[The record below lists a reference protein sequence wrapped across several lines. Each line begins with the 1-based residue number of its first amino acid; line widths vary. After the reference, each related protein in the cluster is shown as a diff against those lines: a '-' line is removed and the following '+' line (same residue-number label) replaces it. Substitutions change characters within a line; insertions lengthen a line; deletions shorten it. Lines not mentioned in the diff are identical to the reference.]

1 MNSYQTTNDLDGVI
15 GLSASEI
22 ARQIAAGAIS
32 VVDVI
37 DAHIARIEEVNPQIN
52 AVVQP
57 LFKKARA
64 AAMLA
69 DEVAV
74 RARRQSRDLP
84 LLHGVPVTV
93 KDCFDVR
100 GTDCTLGIKARVG
113 HPAKKDAPLVAR
125 MQRAG
130 AIVLGK
136 TNVHQGMLMHEA
148 DNPVFGLTRHP
159 LDKQR
164 TPGGSS
170 GGEAAIIAAGGSP
183 LGLASDLGGSIRQ
196 PAHSCG
202 LCGLKPTTERLSNV
216 RSYRTMPGMEAIA
229 LQPGPLART
238 VEDIDLAMRVWLDKS
253 SVGRQPDESTD
264 PWPNLHTIAVEE
276 LRIGMFEDDGYFRP
290 APAVR
295 RAVRQAAKWLVD
307 RGATL
312 QLFQPPDVREMMRI
326 YIGLVSA
333 DGLGTLAR
341 LLRGGPYEPQVARQL
356 RLGGLPRAV
365 RLMLQ
370 GVLKLTGE
378 NYTKELFGWTGRRTV
393 EQYWKLTLAAGQ
405 YRQKFSHAYA
415 DGRLDAILM
424 PAHALPAL
432 RHGTALDLLPAASY
446 CFLANLLGWPAG
458 VVPLT
463 QVQPEE
469 QSDRPDGRDRAIRAA
484 CRVEKTSSGLPIGVQ
499 ILAEPWREDR
509 VLAIMRVLEQ
519 AVTSLSVN
527 RKM

>member
-1 MNSYQTTNDLDGVI
+1 MNSDQTTNDLPGII
-15 GLSASEI
+15 GLSASEM
-22 ARQIAAGAIS
+22 ARQIAAGVVS
-32 VVDVI
+32 VVEVV

-74 RARRQSRDLP
+74 RARRQSCDLP
-84 LLHGVPVTV
+84 PLHGVPVTV

-100 GTDCTLGIKARVG
+100 GTDCTLGIKSRVG
-113 HPAKKDAPLVAR
+113 NPSKKNAPLVAR

-148 DNPVFGLTRHP
+148 NNPVFGVTRHP

-196 PAHSCG
+196 PAHACG
-202 LCGLKPTTERLSNV
+202 LCGLKPTTGRLSNM
-216 RSYRTMPGMEAIA
+216 RTYRAMPGMEAIA

-253 SVGRQPDESTD
+253 SIGRQPDESAD
-264 PWPNLHTIAVEE
+264 FWPDLHTVSVEE
-276 LRIGMFEDDGYFRP
+276 LRIGMFEDDGYFCP

-312 QLFQPPDVREMMRI
+312 QLFQPPNIREMMRI
-326 YIGLVSA
+326 YFGLVSA

-341 LLRGGPYEPQVARQL
+341 LLQGGPYEPQVARQL
-356 RLGGLPRAV
+356 RLGGLPRTV
-365 RLMLQ
+365 RPVVQ
-370 GVLKLTGE
+370 GFLKIMGE
-378 NYTKELFGWTGRRTV
+378 NYTKELFGWTGSRTV
-393 EQYWKLTLAAGQ
+393 EQYWNLTLAADQ
-405 YRQKFSHAYA
+405 YRQKFSRVCI
-415 DGRLDAILM
+415 DNRLDVILM
-424 PAHALPAL
+424 PPHALPAL

-446 CFLANLLGWPAG
+446 CFLPNLLGWPAG

-463 QVQPEE
+463 QVQPDE
-469 QSDRPDGRDRAIRAA
+469 QSDRQAGRDRAIRAA
-484 CRVEKTSSGLPIGVQ
+484 FRVEKTSSGLPVGVQ
-499 ILAEPWREDR
+499 VLAAPWREDR
-509 VLAIMRVLEQ
+509 VLAVMQALEQ
-519 AVTSLSVN
+519 DVTAN
-527 RKM
+527 RKP